1 MLTSPLSPR
10 ETAVLQRCGIN
21 HPAEV
26 MVLSRSCRMVK
37 RSDKRR
43 LFPGTSGKFYLFF
56 FGTPNDSRSR
66 QWKML
71 IA

>member
-1 MLTSPLSPR
+1 
-10 ETAVLQRCGIN
+10 
-21 HPAEV
+21 
-26 MVLSRSCRMVK
+26 MVK
-37 RSDKRR
+37 RSDKILR
-43 LFPGTSGKFYLFF
+43 LFPGTSGKFYLFLNNQSSFLFLF

>member
-10 ETAVLQRCGIN
+10 ETAVLQRCGIK

-26 MVLSRSCRMVK
+26 MVLSRSRRMVK

-56 FGTPNDSRSR
+56 LAPQMTVDQGNG
-66 QWKML
+66 KC
-71 IA
+71 